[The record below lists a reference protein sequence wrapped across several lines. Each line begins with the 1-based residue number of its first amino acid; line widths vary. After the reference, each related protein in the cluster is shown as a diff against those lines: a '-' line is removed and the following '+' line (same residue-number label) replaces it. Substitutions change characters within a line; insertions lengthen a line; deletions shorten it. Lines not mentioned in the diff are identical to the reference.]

1 MGKIKLALTL
11 YSLTSEYVTGR
22 RDLEGCL
29 KLAHEMGYKGI
40 EFIPAQ
46 MAPEYPAISD
56 EWLELFK
63 GLLDKYELEPVCWS
77 AYIDMGIRTDRDL
90 TPAEIRQ
97 YTINDLIYAKKAGF
111 PMVRTQHAISPEIY
125 REMIPWCRK
134 LGVKLV
140 IEMHHPHT
148 PETPVWREYIDLM
161 YGEGRDCLGVV
172 PDFSIYQLY
181 PHKLYMDAMLN
192 GGCRKEKIDAIM
204 KLVDEKAPESAADAL
219 DLNEVERSC
228 VPDLFE
234 GYEHCSVDNLEELV
248 PISPYMH
255 GKFYY
260 LENGEHDVC
269 VPFDRILPRIQELG
283 YEGYIAA
290 EYEGHHFSVDID
302 AREQLER
309 FASIFHK
316 YIKDE

>member
-1 MGKIKLALTL
+1 MSDIKIAVTL
-11 YSLTSEYVTGR
+11 YSVTSDYVTGR
-22 RDLEGCL
+22 KSLEECL
-29 KLAHEMGYKGI
+29 KMVHDMGYAGL

-56 EWLELFK
+56 AWLAEFK
-63 GLLDKYELEPVCWS
+63 ALMAKYELEPVCWS

-90 TPAEIRQ
+90 TREEIIQ
-97 YTINDLIYAKKAGF
+97 YTVNDMIYAKKTGF

-125 REMIPWCRK
+125 REMIPWCKK

-148 PETPVWREYIDLM
+148 PYTPVWKEYIALM
-161 YGEGRDCLGVV
+161 KGEGKGWLGVV
-172 PDFSIYQLY
+172 PDFSIFQKY
-181 PHKLYMDAMLN
+181 PHKLYMDAMLD

-204 KLVDEKAPESAADAL
+204 ELVDQGRPIEEAEAL
-219 DLNEVERSC
+219 ELNEVERDC
-228 VPDLFE
+228 LPDLFE
-234 GYEHCSVDNLEELV
+234 GYEHISVDALEELV

-260 LENGEHDVC
+260 LENGDHDVC
-269 VPFDRILPRIQELG
+269 VPFDEILPKIKALG
-283 YEGYIAA
+283 YKGYIAA

-316 YIKDE
+316 YID

>member
-1 MGKIKLALTL
+1 MSDIKIAVTL
-11 YSLTSEYVTGR
+11 YSVTSEYVTKR
-22 RDLEGCL
+22 KSLEQCL
-29 KLAHEMGYKGI
+29 KMVHDMGYTGV

-56 EWLELFK
+56 EWLAEFK

-90 TPAEIRQ
+90 TREEIIQ
-97 YTINDLIYAKKAGF
+97 YTINDMIYAKKTGF

-125 REMIPWCRK
+125 KEMIPWCKK
-134 LGVKLV
+134 LGIKLV

-148 PETPVWREYIDLM
+148 PDTPVWKEYIALM
-161 YGEGRDCLGVV
+161 NGEGKGCLGVV
-172 PDFSIYQLY
+172 PDFSIFQKY
-181 PHKLYMDAMLN
+181 PHKLYMDAMLA

-204 KLVDEKAPESAADAL
+204 ELVDQGQPMEAAEAL
-219 DLNEVERSC
+219 ELNEVEKDC
-228 VPDLFE
+228 LPDLFE
-234 GYEHCSVDNLEELV
+234 GYEHISVDALEELV

-269 VPFDRILPRIQELG
+269 VPFDEILPKVKELG
-283 YEGYIAA
+283 YQGYIAA

-302 AREQLER
+302 AQEQLER

-316 YIKDE
+316 HID